1 MKGSTSGS
9 VKFVWMSLDRPTHSI
24 RLLQDKTSEDRL
36 WHKKAC
42 EWLNKKKINKM
53 HDNDYLASLACLWK
67 NLVKL
72 KFLVWFSWLVRHVL
86 SSTSDPVE
94 DLNFSGGSRRGAR
107 EARPSYFKTKLRPK
121 GPKTNFFFE
130 TGLLPSYLRVWMTAP
145 CTPLPYLKVCILHW
159 TSFTSTQITN

>member
-1 MKGSTSGS
+1 MRRTK
-9 VKFVWMSLDRPTHSI
+9 L
-24 RLLQDKTSEDRL
+24 
-36 WHKKAC
+36 
-42 EWLNKKKINKM
+42 KKINKM

-107 EARPSYFKTKLRPK
+107 EARPSYFKTKLRSK
-121 GPKTNFFFE
+121 GPKTNFFLRLGSSPLISGSGWPPPAPLFLIWKSASATE
-130 TGLLPSYLRVWMTAP
+130 LHLRRPKLQIRVWFVSWKVPRLRQALANRDMDV
-145 CTPLPYLKVCILHW
+145 YLTVH
-159 TSFTSTQITN
+159 